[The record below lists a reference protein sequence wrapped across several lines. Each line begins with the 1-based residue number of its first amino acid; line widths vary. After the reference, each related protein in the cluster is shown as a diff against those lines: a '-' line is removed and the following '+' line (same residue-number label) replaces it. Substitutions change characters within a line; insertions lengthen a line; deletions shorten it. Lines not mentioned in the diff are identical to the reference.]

1 MEFPRDCADPTA
13 MQALGR
19 EIAVELASGGV
30 LALDGELGAGKTELV
45 KGLAAEVGFKGL
57 VTSPTFPLV
66 HEYRS
71 GQQALVHFDFYRVE
85 AVEEVLDLGWDEFLE
100 EPGSIL
106 AIEWA
111 SRFPELW
118 PAKTMALELTIL
130 PGGARRV
137 SLHPLISA
145 EGSS

>member
-1 MEFPRDCADPTA
+1 MEFPRDCADPAA

-45 KGLAAEVGFKGL
+45 KGLAAEVGFEGL

-66 HEYRS
+66 HEYRT
-71 GQQALVHFDFYRVE
+71 GRQALFHFDFYRVG

-100 EPGSIL
+100 EPGSIMV
-106 AIEWA
+106 IEWA

-118 PAKTMALELTIL
+118 PPTTMALELTFL

-137 SLHPLISA
+137 TLQPLISA
-145 EGSS
+145 RDSS

>member
-1 MEFPRDCADPTA
+1 
-13 MQALGR
+13 
-19 EIAVELASGGV
+19 
-30 LALDGELGAGKTELV
+30 
-45 KGLAAEVGFKGL
+45 
-57 VTSPTFPLV
+57 LV